1 MNSLPIHAKL
11 KVNKDTF
18 FLPDS
23 NGGVYFRNN
32 ASSFR
37 MDGDGIYDWIEK
49 LMPMFNGNYSLAEIT
64 DGLPLPYQNRVFEIG
79 EILYENG
86 FVRDANQD
94 APHELN
100 STLLD
105 RYASQIE
112 FLEADSHS
120 GALKFETYRGA
131 NVLVLGSGDMLTSL
145 VSSLLESGLPTFH
158 YLVTDRDKTN
168 YDRIHELIERAYEV
182 DNSVL
187 LQEID
192 TTIDR
197 PLHEVF
203 EPFDWILYVS
213 QNGDIDGLKTV
224 HTICRETKK
233 NFIPAICLSTLGIA
247 GPVVMENRDECW
259 ESAWHRLH
267 ETTLQNEN
275 SSDSFSQITSAML
288 ANVIVFELFKHVAD
302 DSYRE
307 KESQFFL
314 LNYETLEGTWH
325 PFIKHPLA
333 TDESFTIDT
342 IENLSEKLEH
352 RYGQHTSTDIFRF
365 FDSLTSKEAGIFH
378 VWDEQDSYQLPLSQ
392 CYIQVATPL
401 SDGPAPLL
409 PLMTCSGL
417 THNEAR
423 REAGLTGIETY
434 VAEIIHRLIP
444 EHNDI
449 GIGAGETMTEGFYR
463 ALQQHLNNKLYE
475 RQSHMLEEL
484 TTIDLTDIHDKHCRF
499 YYDALATIHET
510 PKIAMSEEILSFP
523 VIWVGVND
531 RWYGASNINMT
542 LALRNAL
549 QLSLLHIQSEETP
562 YRANIL
568 PESSIILYD
577 TDSFR
582 VEIQAEEE
590 IPSAQS
596 LQLALQHLEEHNFY
610 PFVFDLAIEPFLK
623 ENLDGVYGVLIAKED
638 GL

>member
-1 MNSLPIHAKL
+1 
-11 KVNKDTF
+11 
-18 FLPDS
+18 
-23 NGGVYFRNN
+23 
-32 ASSFR
+32 
-37 MDGDGIYDWIEK
+37 MDGDGIYNWIEK
-49 LMPMFNGNYSLAEIT
+49 LMPMFDGNYSLAEIT
-64 DGLPLPYQNRVFEIG
+64 DGLPLPYQNRVLEIG
-79 EILYENG
+79 EILYTNG
-86 FVRDANQD
+86 FVRDVSQD

-100 STLLD
+100 SALLD

-120 GALKFETYRGA
+120 GALKFETYRAA
-131 NVLVLGSGDMLTSL
+131 NVLIIGSGNMLTSL

-158 YLVTDRDKTN
+158 YLVTDRDETN

-247 GPVVMENRDECW
+247 GPVVTENRDECW

-275 SSDSFSQITSAML
+275 SSDSVSPITSAML

-352 RYGQHTSTDIFRF
+352 RYGQHTSTDVFRF

-401 SDGPAPLL
+401 SDGPASLL
-409 PLMTCSGL
+409 PLMTRSGL

-444 EHNDI
+444 EHNNI

-484 TTIDLTDIHDKHCRF
+484 TTVELTDIQDKHCRF
-499 YYDALATIHET
+499 YYDALSTIHET

-523 VIWVGVND
+523 VVWVGIND

-549 QLSLLHIQSEETP
+549 QLSLFHVQNEEIP

-577 TDSFR
+577 TYSFR

-590 IPSAQS
+590 IPSVQS

>member
-1 MNSLPIHAKL
+1 MNNLPIHAKL

-86 FVRDANQD
+86 FVRDTNQD

-158 YLVTDRDKTN
+158 YLVTDRDETN

-197 PLHEVF
+197 PLREVF

-247 GPVVMENRDECW
+247 GPVVTENRDECW

-275 SSDSFSQITSAML
+275 SSDSFSPITSAML

-342 IENLSEKLEH
+342 IENISEKLEH
-352 RYGQHTSTDIFRF
+352 RYGQHTSTDVFRF

-409 PLMTCSGL
+409 PLMTRSGL

-444 EHNDI
+444 EHNNI

-475 RQSHMLEEL
+475 RQSHILEEL
-484 TTIDLTDIHDKHCRF
+484 TTVDLIDIQDKHCRF
-499 YYDALATIHET
+499 YYDALSTIHET

-523 VIWVGVND
+523 VVWVGIND

-549 QLSLLHIQSEETP
+549 QLSLFHVQNEEIP

-590 IPSAQS
+590 IPSVQS

>member
-1 MNSLPIHAKL
+1 MNNLPIHAKL

-158 YLVTDRDKTN
+158 YLVTDRDETN

-197 PLHEVF
+197 PLREVF

-247 GPVVMENRDECW
+247 GPVVTENRDECW

-275 SSDSFSQITSAML
+275 SSDSFSPITSAML

-342 IENLSEKLEH
+342 IENISEKLEH
-352 RYGQHTSTDIFRF
+352 RYGQHTSTDVFRF
-365 FDSLTSKEAGIFH
+365 FDSLTSKEVGIFH

-409 PLMTCSGL
+409 PLMTRSGL

-444 EHNDI
+444 EHNNI

-475 RQSHMLEEL
+475 RQSHILEEL
-484 TTIDLTDIHDKHCRF
+484 TTVDLIDIQDKHCRF
-499 YYDALATIHET
+499 YYDALSTIHET

-523 VIWVGVND
+523 VVWVGIND

-549 QLSLLHIQSEETP
+549 QLSLFHVQNEEIP

-590 IPSAQS
+590 IPSVQS

>member
-1 MNSLPIHAKL
+1 MNNLPIHAKL

-158 YLVTDRDKTN
+158 YLVTDRDETN
-168 YDRIHELIERAYEV
+168 YDRIHELIERAYEG

-197 PLHEVF
+197 PLREVF

-247 GPVVMENRDECW
+247 GPVVTENRDECW

-275 SSDSFSQITSAML
+275 SSDSFSPITSAML

-342 IENLSEKLEH
+342 IENISEKLEH
-352 RYGQHTSTDIFRF
+352 RYGQHTSTDVFRF

-409 PLMTCSGL
+409 PLMTRSGL

-444 EHNDI
+444 EHNNI

-475 RQSHMLEEL
+475 RQSHILEEL
-484 TTIDLTDIHDKHCRF
+484 TTVDLIDIQDKHCRF
-499 YYDALATIHET
+499 YYDALSTIHET

-523 VIWVGVND
+523 VVWVGIND

-549 QLSLLHIQSEETP
+549 QLSLFHVQNEEIP

-590 IPSAQS
+590 IPSVQS

>member
-1 MNSLPIHAKL
+1 MNNLPAHTKL
-11 KVNKDTF
+11 KANKDTF

-37 MDGDGIYDWIEK
+37 MDGDGIYNWIEK
-49 LMPMFNGNYSLAEIT
+49 LMPMFNGTYSLAEIT

-86 FVRDANQD
+86 FVRDVSQD

-100 STLLD
+100 SVLLD

-120 GALKFETYRGA
+120 GALKFETYRAA
-131 NVLVLGSGDMLTSL
+131 NVLIVGSGYMLTSL

-158 YLVTDRDKTN
+158 YLVTDRAETN
-168 YDRIHELIERAYEV
+168 YARIQELIERAHEV
-182 DNSVL
+182 DDNVL
-187 LQEID
+187 IQEID

-213 QNGDIDGLKTV
+213 QDGDIEGLRAV
-224 HTICRETKK
+224 HTICKELGK
-233 NFIPAICLSTLGIA
+233 NFIPAICLANFGLA
-247 GPVVMENRDECW
+247 GPVVTANHEECW
-259 ESAWHRLH
+259 ESIWHRLH

-275 SSDSFSQITSAML
+275 SPDSFSSITPAML
-288 ANVIVFELFKHVAD
+288 ANIIVFELFKHVAN

-307 KESQFFL
+307 KEPQFFL

-352 RYGQHTSTDIFRF
+352 RYGQHTSTELFRF

-378 VWDEQDSYQLPLSQ
+378 VWDEQDLYQLPLSQ
-392 CYIQVATPL
+392 CNIQVANPL
-401 SDGPAPLL
+401 SDGPTSLL
-409 PLMTCSGL
+409 PLMTCGGL

-449 GIGAGETMTEGFYR
+449 GIGAGETMTEGVYR
-463 ALQQHLNNKLYE
+463 ALQQHVNNKLYE
-475 RQSHMLEEL
+475 RQSHMLEEI
-484 TTIDLTDIHDKHCRF
+484 TTIDVAEIHDKHCRF
-499 YYDALATIHET
+499 YYDSLSTIHET
-510 PKIAMSEEILSFP
+510 PIIAMGEEILSFP
-523 VIWVGVND
+523 VVWVGIND

-542 LALRNAL
+542 LALRSAL
-549 QLSLLHIQSEETP
+549 QLSLLHIQTEETP

-568 PESSIILYD
+568 SDSSIILYD
-577 TDSFR
+577 ADSFSL
-582 VEIQAEEE
+582 EIQREED
-590 IPSAQS
+590 IPGVQS
-596 LQLALQHLEEHNFY
+596 LQLALQHLSEHNFY
-610 PFVFDLAIEPFLK
+610 PFVFDLAIESFLK
-623 ENLDGVYGVLIAKED
+623 ENLDGVYGLLIAKED

>member
-1 MNSLPIHAKL
+1 
-11 KVNKDTF
+11 
-18 FLPDS
+18 
-23 NGGVYFRNN
+23 
-32 ASSFR
+32 
-37 MDGDGIYDWIEK
+37 
-49 LMPMFNGNYSLAEIT
+49 
-64 DGLPLPYQNRVFEIG
+64 
-79 EILYENG
+79 
-86 FVRDANQD
+86 
-94 APHELN
+94 
-100 STLLD
+100 
-105 RYASQIE
+105 
-112 FLEADSHS
+112 
-120 GALKFETYRGA
+120 
-131 NVLVLGSGDMLTSL
+131 
-145 VSSLLESGLPTFH
+145 
-158 YLVTDRDKTN
+158 
-168 YDRIHELIERAYEV
+168 
-182 DNSVL
+182 

-352 RYGQHTSTDIFRF
+352 RSNQHTSTDVFRF

-401 SDGPAPLL
+401 S
-409 PLMTCSGL
+409 
-417 THNEAR
+417 
-423 REAGLTGIETY
+423 
-434 VAEIIHRLIP
+434 
-444 EHNDI
+444 
-449 GIGAGETMTEGFYR
+449 
-463 ALQQHLNNKLYE
+463 
-475 RQSHMLEEL
+475 
-484 TTIDLTDIHDKHCRF
+484 
-499 YYDALATIHET
+499 
-510 PKIAMSEEILSFP
+510 
-523 VIWVGVND
+523 
-531 RWYGASNINMT
+531 
-542 LALRNAL
+542 
-549 QLSLLHIQSEETP
+549 
-562 YRANIL
+562 
-568 PESSIILYD
+568 
-577 TDSFR
+577 
-582 VEIQAEEE
+582 
-590 IPSAQS
+590 
-596 LQLALQHLEEHNFY
+596 
-610 PFVFDLAIEPFLK
+610 
-623 ENLDGVYGVLIAKED
+623 
-638 GL
+638 

>member
-1 MNSLPIHAKL
+1 MSNLPAHAKL
-11 KVNKDTF
+11 KANKDTF

-37 MDGDGIYDWIEK
+37 MDGDGIFNWIEK
-49 LMPMFNGNYSLAEIT
+49 LMPMFNGQYSLAEIT

-86 FVRDANQD
+86 FVRDVSQD

-100 STLLD
+100 SELLD

-120 GALKFETYRGA
+120 GALKFETYRAA
-131 NVLVLGSGDMLTSL
+131 NVLIIGSGDILTSL

-158 YLVTDRDKTN
+158 YLVTDRDETN
-168 YDRIHELIERAYEV
+168 YARIHELIERAYEMD
-182 DNSVL
+182 DNVL
-187 LQEID
+187 IQEID

-213 QNGDIDGLKTV
+213 QNGDIEALKAV
-224 HTICRETKK
+224 HTICREIEK
-233 NFIPAICLSTLGIA
+233 NFIPAICLANIGLA
-247 GPVVMENRDECW
+247 GPVVIADREECW

-275 SSDSFSQITSAML
+275 SPDSFSPITSAML
-288 ANVIVFELFKHVAD
+288 ANIIVFELFKHIASD
-302 DSYRE
+302 AYRE
-307 KESQFFL
+307 KEPQFFL

-325 PFIKHPLA
+325 PFIKHLLA

-342 IENLSEKLEH
+342 IENLPEKLEQ
-352 RYGQHTSTDIFRF
+352 RSNQHTSTELFRF
-365 FDSLTSKEAGIFH
+365 FDSLTSKETGIFH
-378 VWDEQDSYQLPLSQ
+378 VWDEQDLYQLPLSQ
-392 CYIQVATPL
+392 CNIQVATPL
-401 SDGPAPLL
+401 SDGPTSLL
-409 PLMTCSGL
+409 PLMTCGGL

-449 GIGAGETMTEGFYR
+449 GIGAGETMAEGVYR

-475 RQSHMLEEL
+475 RHSYMVEEI
-484 TTIDLTDIHDKHCRF
+484 TTIDLTDLHDKHCRF
-499 YYDALATIHET
+499 YYDALSTICET
-510 PKIAMSEEILSFP
+510 PKIAISEEILSFP
-523 VIWVGVND
+523 VVWIGIND
-531 RWYGASNINMT
+531 RWYGASSINMT

-549 QLSLLHIQSEETP
+549 QLSLLHIQNEEIP

-568 PESSIILYD
+568 PNSSIILYEA
-577 TDSFR
+577 DSFR
-582 VEIQAEEE
+582 VEIQADEE
-590 IPSAQS
+590 IPDVPS
-596 LQLALQHLEEHNFY
+596 LQVALQHLAEHNFY
-610 PFVFDLAIEPFLK
+610 PFVFDLAIESFLK

>member
-1 MNSLPIHAKL
+1 MNNLPAHAKL
-11 KVNKDTF
+11 KANKDTF

-37 MDGDGIYDWIEK
+37 MDGDGIYNWIEK
-49 LMPMFNGNYSLAEIT
+49 LMPMFNGTYSLAEIT

-86 FVRDANQD
+86 FVRDVSQD

-100 STLLD
+100 SVLLD

-120 GALKFETYRGA
+120 GALKFETYRAA
-131 NVLVLGSGDMLTSL
+131 NVLIVGSGYMLTSL

-158 YLVTDRDKTN
+158 YLVTDRAETN
-168 YDRIHELIERAYEV
+168 YARIQELIERAHEV
-182 DNSVL
+182 DDNVL
-187 LQEID
+187 IQEID

-213 QNGDIDGLKTV
+213 QDGDIEGLRAV
-224 HTICRETKK
+224 HTICKELGK
-233 NFIPAICLSTLGIA
+233 NFIPAICLANFGLA
-247 GPVVMENRDECW
+247 GPVVTANHEECW

-275 SSDSFSQITSAML
+275 SPDSLSSITPAML
-288 ANVIVFELFKHVAD
+288 ANIIVFELFKHVAN

-307 KESQFFL
+307 KEPQFFL

-352 RYGQHTSTDIFRF
+352 RYGQHTSTELFRF

-378 VWDEQDSYQLPLSQ
+378 VWDEQDLYQLPLSQ
-392 CYIQVATPL
+392 CNIQVANPL
-401 SDGPAPLL
+401 SDGPTSLL
-409 PLMTCSGL
+409 PLMTCGGL

-449 GIGAGETMTEGFYR
+449 GIGAGETMTEGVYR
-463 ALQQHLNNKLYE
+463 ALQQHVNNKLYE
-475 RQSHMLEEL
+475 RQSHMLEEI
-484 TTIDLTDIHDKHCRF
+484 TTIDVAEIHDKHCRF
-499 YYDALATIHET
+499 YYDSLSTIHEA
-510 PKIAMSEEILSFP
+510 PIIAMGEEILSFP
-523 VIWVGVND
+523 VVWVGIND

-542 LALRNAL
+542 LALRSAL
-549 QLSLLHIQSEETP
+549 QLSLLHIQTEETP

-568 PESSIILYD
+568 PDSSIILYD
-577 TDSFR
+577 ADSFSL
-582 VEIQAEEE
+582 EIQREED
-590 IPSAQS
+590 IPDVQS
-596 LQLALQHLEEHNFY
+596 LQLALQHLSEHNFY
-610 PFVFDLAIEPFLK
+610 PFVFDLAIESFLK
-623 ENLDGVYGVLIAKED
+623 ENLDGVYGLLIAKED

>member
-1 MNSLPIHAKL
+1 ML
-11 KVNKDTF
+11 
-18 FLPDS
+18 
-23 NGGVYFRNN
+23 Y
-32 ASSFR
+32 SS
-37 MDGDGIYDWIEK
+37 
-49 LMPMFNGNYSLAEIT
+49 
-64 DGLPLPYQNRVFEIG
+64 
-79 EILYENG
+79 
-86 FVRDANQD
+86 
-94 APHELN
+94 
-100 STLLD
+100 
-105 RYASQIE
+105 
-112 FLEADSHS
+112 SHS
-120 GALKFETYRGA
+120 IIRWP
-131 NVLVLGSGDMLTSL
+131 
-145 VSSLLESGLPTFH
+145 SS
-158 YLVTDRDKTN
+158 
-168 YDRIHELIERAYEV
+168 
-182 DNSVL
+182 
-187 LQEID
+187 
-192 TTIDR
+192 
-197 PLHEVF
+197 
-203 EPFDWILYVS
+203 
-213 QNGDIDGLKTV
+213 
-224 HTICRETKK
+224 
-233 NFIPAICLSTLGIA
+233 
-247 GPVVMENRDECW
+247 
-259 ESAWHRLH
+259 
-267 ETTLQNEN
+267 
-275 SSDSFSQITSAML
+275 
-288 ANVIVFELFKHVAD
+288 
-302 DSYRE
+302 
-307 KESQFFL
+307 
-314 LNYETLEGTWH
+314 
-325 PFIKHPLA
+325 
-333 TDESFTIDT
+333 
-342 IENLSEKLEH
+342 
-352 RYGQHTSTDIFRF
+352 
-365 FDSLTSKEAGIFH
+365 
-378 VWDEQDSYQLPLSQ
+378 
-392 CYIQVATPL
+392 
-401 SDGPAPLL
+401 LL
-409 PLMTCSGL
+409 PLMTRSGL

-523 VIWVGVND
+523 VIWVGIND

>member
-1 MNSLPIHAKL
+1 MNNLPIHAKL

-158 YLVTDRDKTN
+158 YLVTDRDETN

-197 PLHEVF
+197 PLREVF

-247 GPVVMENRDECW
+247 GPVVTENRDECW

-275 SSDSFSQITSAML
+275 SSDSFSPITSAML

-325 PFIKHPLA
+325 PFIKYPLA

-342 IENLSEKLEH
+342 IENISEKLEH
-352 RYGQHTSTDIFRF
+352 RYGQHTSTDVFRF

-409 PLMTCSGL
+409 PLMTRSGL

-444 EHNDI
+444 EHNNI

-475 RQSHMLEEL
+475 RQSHILEEL
-484 TTIDLTDIHDKHCRF
+484 TTVDLIDIQDKHCKF
-499 YYDALATIHET
+499 YYDALSTIHET

-523 VIWVGVND
+523 VVWVGIND

-549 QLSLLHIQSEETP
+549 QLSLFHVQNEEIP

-590 IPSAQS
+590 IPSVQS

>member
-1 MNSLPIHAKL
+1 MNNLPIHAKL
-11 KVNKDTF
+11 KANKDTF

-120 GALKFETYRGA
+120 GALKFETYRGT

-158 YLVTDRDKTN
+158 YLVTDRDETN

-247 GPVVMENRDECW
+247 GPVVTENRDECW

-275 SSDSFSQITSAML
+275 SSDSFSPITSAML

-352 RYGQHTSTDIFRF
+352 RYGQHTSTDVFRF

-392 CYIQVATPL
+392 CYIQVANPL

-409 PLMTCSGL
+409 PLMTRSGL

-444 EHNDI
+444 EHNNI

-484 TTIDLTDIHDKHCRF
+484 TTVDLTDIQDKHCRF
-499 YYDALATIHET
+499 YYDTLSTIHET

-523 VIWVGVND
+523 VVWVGIND

-549 QLSLLHIQSEETP
+549 QLSLFHVQNEEIP

-590 IPSAQS
+590 IPSVQS

>member
-1 MNSLPIHAKL
+1 MNNLPAHAKL

-37 MDGDGIYDWIEK
+37 MDGDGIYNWIEK
-49 LMPMFNGNYSLAEIT
+49 LMPMFNGTYSLAEIT

-86 FVRDANQD
+86 FVRDVSQD

-100 STLLD
+100 SVLLD

-120 GALKFETYRGA
+120 GALKFETYRAA
-131 NVLVLGSGDMLTSL
+131 NVLIVGSGYMLTSL

-158 YLVTDRDKTN
+158 YLVTDRAETN
-168 YDRIHELIERAYEV
+168 YARIQELIERAHEV
-182 DNSVL
+182 DDNVL
-187 LQEID
+187 IQEID

-213 QNGDIDGLKTV
+213 QDGDIEGLRAV
-224 HTICRETKK
+224 HTICKELGK
-233 NFIPAICLSTLGIA
+233 NFIPAICLANFGLA
-247 GPVVMENRDECW
+247 GPVVTANHEECW

-275 SSDSFSQITSAML
+275 SPDSFSSITPAML
-288 ANVIVFELFKHVAD
+288 ANIIVFELFKHVAN

-307 KESQFFL
+307 KEPQFFL

-352 RYGQHTSTDIFRF
+352 RYGQHTSTELFRF
-365 FDSLTSKEAGIFH
+365 FDSLTSKESGIFH
-378 VWDEQDSYQLPLSQ
+378 VWDEQDLYQLPLSQ
-392 CYIQVATPL
+392 CNIQVATPL
-401 SDGPAPLL
+401 SDGPASLL
-409 PLMTCSGL
+409 PLMTCGGL

-449 GIGAGETMTEGFYR
+449 GIGAGETMTEGVYR
-463 ALQQHLNNKLYE
+463 ALQQHVNNKLYE
-475 RQSHMLEEL
+475 RQSHMLEEI
-484 TTIDLTDIHDKHCRF
+484 TTIDVAEIHDKHCRF
-499 YYDALATIHET
+499 YYDSLSTIHET
-510 PKIAMSEEILSFP
+510 PIIAMGEEILSFP
-523 VIWVGVND
+523 VVWVGIND

-542 LALRNAL
+542 LALRSAL
-549 QLSLLHIQSEETP
+549 QLSLLHIQTEETP

-568 PESSIILYD
+568 PDSSIILYD
-577 TDSFR
+577 ADSFSL
-582 VEIQAEEE
+582 EIQREED
-590 IPSAQS
+590 IPGVQS
-596 LQLALQHLEEHNFY
+596 LQLALQHLSEHNFY
-610 PFVFDLAIEPFLK
+610 PFVFDLAIESFLK

>member
-1 MNSLPIHAKL
+1 MNNLPIHAKL

-158 YLVTDRDKTN
+158 YLVTDRDETN
-168 YDRIHELIERAYEV
+168 YDRIHELIECAYEV

-197 PLHEVF
+197 PLREVF

-247 GPVVMENRDECW
+247 GPVVTENRDECW

-275 SSDSFSQITSAML
+275 SSDSFSPITSAML

-325 PFIKHPLA
+325 PFIKHPLV
-333 TDESFTIDT
+333 TDENFTIDT
-342 IENLSEKLEH
+342 IENISEKLEH
-352 RYGQHTSTDIFRF
+352 RYGQHTSTDVFRF

-409 PLMTCSGL
+409 PLMTRSGL

-444 EHNDI
+444 EHNNI

-475 RQSHMLEEL
+475 RQSHILEEL
-484 TTIDLTDIHDKHCRF
+484 TTVDLIDIQDKHCRF
-499 YYDALATIHET
+499 YYDALSTIHET

-523 VIWVGVND
+523 VVWVGIND

-549 QLSLLHIQSEETP
+549 QLSLFHVQNEEIP

-590 IPSAQS
+590 IPSVQS

>member
-1 MNSLPIHAKL
+1 MNNLPIHAKL

-158 YLVTDRDKTN
+158 YLVTDRDETN
-168 YDRIHELIERAYEV
+168 YDRIHELIECAYEV

-197 PLHEVF
+197 PLREVF

-247 GPVVMENRDECW
+247 GPVVTENRDECW

-275 SSDSFSQITSAML
+275 SSDSFSPITSAML

-325 PFIKHPLA
+325 PFIKHPLV

-342 IENLSEKLEH
+342 LENISEKLEH
-352 RYGQHTSTDIFRF
+352 RYGQHTSTDVFRF

-409 PLMTCSGL
+409 PLMTRSGL

-444 EHNDI
+444 EHNNI

-475 RQSHMLEEL
+475 RQSHILEEL
-484 TTIDLTDIHDKHCRF
+484 TTVDLIDIQDKHCRF
-499 YYDALATIHET
+499 YYDALSTIHET

-523 VIWVGVND
+523 VVWVGIND

-549 QLSLLHIQSEETP
+549 QLSLFHVQNEEIP

-590 IPSAQS
+590 IPSVQS

>member
-1 MNSLPIHAKL
+1 
-11 KVNKDTF
+11 
-18 FLPDS
+18 
-23 NGGVYFRNN
+23 
-32 ASSFR
+32 

-120 GALKFETYRGA
+120 GALKFETYRGT

-158 YLVTDRDKTN
+158 YLVTDRDETN

-247 GPVVMENRDECW
+247 GPVVTENRDECW

-275 SSDSFSQITSAML
+275 SSDSFSPITSAML

-352 RYGQHTSTDIFRF
+352 RYGQHTSTDVFRF

-392 CYIQVATPL
+392 CYIQVANPL

-409 PLMTCSGL
+409 PLMTRSGL

-444 EHNDI
+444 EHNNI

-484 TTIDLTDIHDKHCRF
+484 TTVDLTDIQDKHCRF
-499 YYDALATIHET
+499 YYDALSTIHET

-523 VIWVGVND
+523 VVWVGIND

-549 QLSLLHIQSEETP
+549 QLSLFHVQNEEIP

-590 IPSAQS
+590 IPSVQS

>member
-1 MNSLPIHAKL
+1 
-11 KVNKDTF
+11 
-18 FLPDS
+18 
-23 NGGVYFRNN
+23 
-32 ASSFR
+32 
-37 MDGDGIYDWIEK
+37 
-49 LMPMFNGNYSLAEIT
+49 
-64 DGLPLPYQNRVFEIG
+64 
-79 EILYENG
+79 
-86 FVRDANQD
+86 
-94 APHELN
+94 
-100 STLLD
+100 
-105 RYASQIE
+105 
-112 FLEADSHS
+112 
-120 GALKFETYRGA
+120 
-131 NVLVLGSGDMLTSL
+131 
-145 VSSLLESGLPTFH
+145 
-158 YLVTDRDKTN
+158 
-168 YDRIHELIERAYEV
+168 
-182 DNSVL
+182 
-187 LQEID
+187 
-192 TTIDR
+192 
-197 PLHEVF
+197 
-203 EPFDWILYVS
+203 
-213 QNGDIDGLKTV
+213 
-224 HTICRETKK
+224 
-233 NFIPAICLSTLGIA
+233 
-247 GPVVMENRDECW
+247 MENRDECW

-275 SSDSFSQITSAML
+275 SSHSFSQITSAML

-307 KESQFFL
+307 KEAQFFL

-523 VIWVGVND
+523 VIWVGIND

-590 IPSAQS
+590 IPSVQS

>member
-1 MNSLPIHAKL
+1 MNNLPIHAKL

-37 MDGDGIYDWIEK
+37 MDGDGIYNWIEK
-49 LMPMFNGNYSLAEIT
+49 LMPMFDGNYSLAEIT
-64 DGLPLPYQNRVFEIG
+64 DGLPLPYQNRVLEIG
-79 EILYENG
+79 EILYTNG
-86 FVRDANQD
+86 FVRDVSQD

-100 STLLD
+100 SALLD

-120 GALKFETYRGA
+120 GALKFETYRAA
-131 NVLVLGSGDMLTSL
+131 NVLIIGSGNMLTSL

-158 YLVTDRDKTN
+158 YLVTDRDETN

-247 GPVVMENRDECW
+247 GPVVTENRDECW

-275 SSDSFSQITSAML
+275 SSDSFSPITSAML

-302 DSYRE
+302 DLYRE
-307 KESQFFL
+307 KELQFFL

-352 RYGQHTSTDIFRF
+352 RYGQHTSTDVFRF

-392 CYIQVATPL
+392 CYIQVANPL

-409 PLMTCSGL
+409 PLMTRSGL

-444 EHNDI
+444 EHNNI

-484 TTIDLTDIHDKHCRF
+484 TTVELTDIQDKHCRF
-499 YYDALATIHET
+499 YYDALSTIHET

-523 VIWVGVND
+523 VVWVGIND

-549 QLSLLHIQSEETP
+549 QLSLFHVQNEEIP

-577 TDSFR
+577 TYSFR

-590 IPSAQS
+590 IPSVQS